1 MDEVHNCMFCLRAD
15 GTQYV
20 VEDIPNQ
27 AVNWLVELFPT
38 EAPTPGVW
46 VQVPRRLR
54 PRGMAHA
61 FFNAYAFLEA
71 LEEAINPNFRAH
83 PTQESAQPFRPFTGR
98 GRQLGEQ

>member
-1 MDEVHNCMFCLRAD
+1 MTELYNCIFCLRTD

-20 VEDIPNQ
+20 VEDIPHQ

-61 FFNAYAFLEA
+61 FFNAHAFFVAIAPDLE
-71 LEEAINPNFRAH
+71 R
-83 PTQESAQPFRPFTGR
+83 PTQEQPFRPFTGR
-98 GRQLGEQ
+98 GRQLGGQ